1 MQPNNLSKEQIS
13 NIRSIVNLI
22 TRDEMCNFRDV
33 TTRDRTPPSRN
44 EGSQTTL
51 HIYLTEIFGTNF
63 FLNCSANTHALH
75 SSLTK
80 HSTVHPVYYY
90 IWESTHICVRIH
102 MQIICI
108 LAICGGHKK
117 TGYITNH
124 NTI

>member
-1 MQPNNLSKEQIS
+1 MWQSAGDNLG
-13 NIRSIVNLI
+13 RSDTKNP
-22 TRDEMCNFRDV
+22 V

-51 HIYLTEIFGTNF
+51 HIYLTEIFGTIF
-63 FLNCSANTHALH
+63 FLNCSANTLVLH
-75 SSLTK
+75 SRLTK

-108 LAICGGHKK
+108 LAHMWRS
-117 TGYITNH
+117 
-124 NTI
+124 